1 MFYGNDMNE
10 KHYILKIDSYS
21 GDESS
26 LMVNASGSE
35 TMFVVLS
42 VGGKSADIVDWGYA
56 TVDELLEAWD
66 NVEFENIEEYR

>member
-1 MFYGNDMNE
+1 MGD

-26 LMVNASGSE
+26 LMVKASGSE

-42 VGGKSADIVDWGYA
+42 VNGKSADIVDWGYA
-56 TVDELLEAWD
+56 TVDDLLEAWS
-66 NVEFENIEEYR
+66 NVEFENIGDFR